1 MYKPILNQ
9 KPQYNSLTNS
19 IAAADFN
26 EDGFLDMVVTNYGSH
41 NIGILLG
48 KGDGTFQNQITYS
61 TGIFS
66 HPYFVL
72 VNGFNG
78 DMHKDIVV
86 ANYGSNSLE
95 LFFGIGNG
103 FFTSQ
108 VPFAMDNC
116 RPVLIAVG
124 DFNNDSLLDIAAAN
138 YDTNNIGIFLGYGNG
153 SFQNQTV
160 YTTELG
166 SRSHSIAVGD
176 FNRNS
181 RLDLAVVNSGKDS
194 MAIFYGNGHGTFAN
208 QKRFQLKNN
217 FEIRVLLR
225 HYWKKGLS
233 ARAAAAEICEV
244 EGEGTIGKTAAIKW
258 FKRFEDGDL
267 DFEDKPRSGRPS
279 ILDEEDLRAALEDEP
294 SSNTR
299 DSADKFGVAQR
310 TVLNYLHKFDFVYK
324 KSRQD
329 PYELTEAQA
338 IRRVE

>member
-78 DMHKDIVV
+78 DMRKDIVV

-108 VPFAMDNC
+108 VPFAVDNC

-208 QKRFQLKNN
+208 QKPNSGSDNLGVFVYNEKGDFASINIYSTGYGSTPQFVIVGNFNN
-217 FEIRVLLR
+217 DHRMNIAVANNDSNSVGILMSDR
-225 HYWKKGLS
+225 
-233 ARAAAAEICEV
+233 
-244 EGEGTIGKTAAIKW
+244 TIA
-258 FKRFEDGDL
+258 FKEQIVYSTGSD
-267 DFEDKPRSGRPS
+267 SQ
-279 ILDEEDLRAALEDEP
+279 P
-294 SSNTR
+294 SS
-299 DSADKFGVAQR
+299 V
-310 TVLNYLHKFDFVYK
+310 TVGYFNNDNK
-324 KSRQD
+324 KD
-329 PYELTEAQA
+329 VVVTNN
-338 IRRVE
+338 